1 MSSLYFQ
8 MLSTVYM
15 ILLTIY
21 FFSRPRI
28 KTTETK
34 IFALLIATN
43 LFGLVFDFVST
54 YMAIADPNNPY
65 LSFVCKWYLIY
76 LVFWLI
82 VFTFYVFVI
91 STSDNEF
98 KLKRIKYI
106 LATVFII
113 SAIMI
118 FYLPLYNNTEY
129 GEIFT
134 YGPSP
139 NFTYVVAGLCILTW
153 IICLGVNFKNVR
165 NKKYVPVYAFIPL
178 IVVGTVIQNI
188 YPEMLLVT
196 SIAVF
201 VTFLM
206 FFTIENPDMK
216 LINELNIAKDQADRA
231 NTAKTDF
238 LANMSHEIRTPLNA
252 IVGFSQTALETD
264 DPQEIKE
271 DIGNIIMSS
280 KNLMELVNSILDIS
294 KIEANQMEI
303 VAVEYR
309 FHKMIDE
316 LVALTKGRLV
326 DTSLEFRINID
337 ESIPPVL
344 YGDHSRLKQVLLN
357 LLTNAVKYTKEGFVE
372 FKVDSI
378 IKGDACRLI
387 FSVEDSG
394 IGIEQAKIE
403 RLFIKFDRNDIERNT
418 SIEGTGLGLA
428 IAKQLVDLM
437 GGKIIVQS
445 KYGEGS
451 KFTVAIDQLIVD
463 KNLDDLEHTLQ
474 VSIDEIMDVANKK
487 VLVVDD
493 NKVNLKVA
501 SKLLT
506 NYGITATEVMS
517 AEECL
522 ELINDGEEFDLILM
536 DDMMPVMTGVQCFH
550 KLKSNPKFNIPTVAL
565 TANALSGMREKYL
578 ADGFDDYLPKPIER
592 GELNR
597 IVKKFLDK

>member
-1 MSSLYFQ
+1 
-8 MLSTVYM
+8 M

-21 FFSRPRI
+21 FLSRPRI
-28 KTTETK
+28 KTTETR
-34 IFALLIATN
+34 IFALLIVTN
-43 LFGLVFDFVST
+43 LFGLLFDIVST
-54 YMAIADPNNPY
+54 YMAISNPTSPY
-65 LSFVCKWYLIY
+65 LNFICKLYLIY

-82 VFTFYVFVI
+82 VFTFYVFVL
-91 STSDNEF
+91 SSPDNDLR
-98 KLKRIKYI
+98 LKRIKHI
-106 LATVFII
+106 LATIFSI
-113 SAIMI
+113 SVVMI
-118 FYLPLYNNTEY
+118 FSLRLYNNTEY
-129 GEIFT
+129 GNIFT
-134 YGPSP
+134 YGPGP
-139 NFTYVVAGLCILTW
+139 NFTYVIAGLCILTW
-153 IICLGVNFKNVR
+153 IVCLGVNIKNIKS
-165 NKKYVPVYAFIPL
+165 KKYIPVYMFISL
-178 IVVGTVIQNI
+178 IIVATLIQNT

-196 SIAVF
+196 SVAVF

-216 LINELNIAKDQADRA
+216 LINELNIAKDQADKA

-238 LANMSHEIRTPLNA
+238 LSNMSHEIRTPLNA

-264 DPQEIKE
+264 DPKEIKE
-271 DIGNIIMSS
+271 DIENIIMAS

-294 KIEANQMEI
+294 KIEANQLEI
-303 VAVEYR
+303 IASEYR
-309 FHKMIDE
+309 FSKLIKE
-316 LVALTKGRLV
+316 LVSLTKGRLI
-326 DTSLEFRINID
+326 DKSLDFRVHID

-378 IKGDACRLI
+378 IKGDICRLI
-387 FSVEDSG
+387 FSIEDSG
-394 IGIEQAKIE
+394 RGIEQNKID
-403 RLFIKFDRNDIERNT
+403 RLFVKFDRQDIERNT

-428 IAKQLVDLM
+428 IAKQLTDLM

-451 KFTVAIDQLIVD
+451 KFTVSIDQLIVN
-463 KNLDDLEHTLQ
+463 KKEDDLEHTLQ
-474 VSIDEIMDVANKK
+474 VSIDEIMDVASKK
-487 VLVVDD
+487 ILVVDD

-501 SKLLT
+501 AKLLT
-506 NYGITATEVMS
+506 NYGIKPVEVMS
-517 AEECL
+517 AQECL
-522 ELINDGEEFDLILM
+522 DLINNGEEFDLILM

-550 KLKSNPKFNIPTVAL
+550 KLKENHKFNTPTVAL

-592 GELNR
+592 EELNR